1 MNSIIYK
8 EEILEHYKDPQNF
21 GKLKEFSHVS
31 KLTNP
36 LCGDDIEMY
45 LKIENSKVKE
55 ISFDGKGCAITIAA
69 ASLLTEKVKD
79 MTPTQLKQIE
89 EDDVL
94 ALLGIPIS
102 QTRKKCAFLPLVA
115 LKDSLDSKINDD

>member
-1 MNSIIYK
+1 MNSSLYK

-21 GKLKEFSHVS
+21 GKLNNYSHLS

-45 LKIENSKVKE
+45 LRIENNKVKD

-79 MTPTQLKQIE
+79 MTVTQLKQME

-94 ALLGIPIS
+94 TLLGISIS
-102 QTRKKCAFLPLVA
+102 QTRKKCALLPLVTI
-115 LKDSLDSKINDD
+115 KDSLNSKDK

>member
-1 MNSIIYK
+1 MNSSLYK

-21 GKLKEFSHVS
+21 RKLNNFSHVS

-36 LCGDDIEMY
+36 LCGDDIEIY
-45 LKIENSKVKE
+45 LRIENDKIRD
-55 ISFDGKGCAITIAA
+55 ISFDGKGCTITIAS
-69 ASLLTEKVKD
+69 ASLLTEKVKE
-79 MTPTQLKQIE
+79 MTLPQLKQIG

-94 ALLGIPIS
+94 TLLGIPIS

-115 LKDSLDSKINDD
+115 LKDSVNVKER